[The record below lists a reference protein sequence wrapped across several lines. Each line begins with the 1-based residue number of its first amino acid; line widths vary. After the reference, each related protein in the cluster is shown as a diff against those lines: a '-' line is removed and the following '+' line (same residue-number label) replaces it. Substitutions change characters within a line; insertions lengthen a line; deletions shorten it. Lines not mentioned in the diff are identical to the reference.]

1 MPVGRVIVNGPS
13 SRGCIGVGNE
23 LVPSLT
29 LTCGPVGGATA
40 TDNVTYRHLM
50 QVARLAR
57 PSGGRTLVDEQVDV
71 GE

>member
-1 MPVGRVIVNGPS
+1 
-13 SRGCIGVGNE
+13 VGNE

-29 LTCGPVGGATA
+29 LTCGPAGGATA

-57 PSGGRTLVDEQVDV
+57 PSVIEPSSTNR
-71 GE
+71 